1 MKKLSIL
8 FAAVAVVLLASC
20 GKYDNGPGFSLRSK
34 KSRVVG
40 EWTLESAVQAG
51 VDITSSVTSG
61 GTVDLKFVK
70 DGTYTYTY
78 NYTVLGQNINGTVN
92 GTWDFSDDKVTLDI
106 KDGSGNTSSS
116 KILRLTNKEMWLEE
130 TDSNGS
136 TYEMHYAAK

>member
-1 MKKLSIL
+1 
-8 FAAVAVVLLASC
+8 
-20 GKYDNGPGFSLRSK
+20 
-34 KSRVVG
+34 
-40 EWTLESAVQAG
+40 LESAVQAG

-92 GTWDFSDDKVTLDI
+92 GTWDFSYDKVTLDI
-106 KDGSGNTSSS
+106 KDGSVNTSSS